1 MLSAVFGRYWFIC
14 LVLALHFPLTK
25 GFSAPAFAAQPGPPS
40 DSKISIHLIGNYT
53 AGAQKI
59 VQARPRVLKILDTHS
74 SMLQAARE
82 YKQLVP
88 DGIVVLRIYTPVY
101 YPVTDNPVTAANNY
115 WNQWLRPRLD
125 SLSASDRA
133 LIDYLEGPN
142 EGDNTPTWV
151 TLADT
156 EWYNTFW
163 MTLAPLMANAGFKP
177 NAYSISV
184 GNPPGS
190 PQEIY
195 QRLDRIAPSLKLIK
209 SLGGSWGYHSYTIQ
223 YTTNPGIEYWY
234 SLRYRMFY
242 NYFAQAHPELVDL
255 PIILTEG
262 GVDGQVSPL
271 GAGWKGGGDAAKY
284 INWLQWFD
292 TEIRKDPQV
301 VGVTLFQSG
310 DFGMW
315 LSFEVEPISD
325 WLAQHLKSSVSVPFL
340 TVEPA
345 ATSATGVTGLNAA
358 SQTIKV
364 RNTGAGNMAYNIT
377 SNAGWIQ
384 VEPSAGVVSAGGE
397 HNVTLKFKSSSL
409 PVGTYNGQ
417 ITVTAP
423 GATGSP
429 QNIAVQLIVKA
440 GTTFGQPTI
449 NQIKRAVDTNPIL
462 IRNKVVTT
470 DIAGTGSYYIQEANR
485 SAGILLQSPSVAL
498 AAGDL
503 VDVLGTMSTRYVNGI
518 AVERQIIAYEP
529 NGVQKVGKVELP
541 PAFGMNLETVG
552 GGALNHLTPGVPGG
566 VGLHNIGLL
575 VRTTGW
581 VRSASGGVAVL
592 GLTPTGAS
600 EPTVHVSYP
609 QGVNIPV
616 GKMVQV
622 RGVTTG
628 YVPSGGILPH
638 RHIYVR
644 TPLDVQVLN

>member
-1 MLSAVFGRYWFIC
+1 MIQTGPGRISPAWR
-14 LVLALHFPLTK
+14 LALGVLVFFIA
-25 GFSAPAFAAQPGPPS
+25 GFHSGSVAAQPGPAS

-53 AGAQKI
+53 QGARSI

-101 YPVTDNPVTAANNY
+101 YPVTDNPVTAANHY
-115 WNQWLRPRLD
+115 WNHWLKPRVD

-142 EGDNTPTWV
+142 EGDNTPTWA
-151 TLADT
+151 TLVDT

-223 YTTNPGIEYWY
+223 YTTDPGVEFWY
-234 SLRYRMFY
+234 SLRYRMYY
-242 NYFAQAHPELVDL
+242 NYFAQHHPELVDL

-262 GVDGQVSPL
+262 GVDGQVSPQ
-271 GAGWKGGGDAAKY
+271 GAGWKGGGDAAKF

-292 TEIRKDPQV
+292 TEMRKDPQV
-301 VGVTLFQSG
+301 LGLTIFQSG

-315 LSFEVEPISD
+315 LSFEVEPIAG
-325 WLAQHLKSSVSVPFL
+325 WIAQHLQNSTSTPFL
-340 TVEPA
+340 SVEPA
-345 ATSATGVTGLNAA
+345 TISATGVTGLDAA

-364 RNTGAGNMAYNIT
+364 RNTGAGDMVYTLT
-377 SNAGWIQ
+377 SDVAWMQ
-384 VEPSAGVVSAGGE
+384 AEPSAGVNPGGE
-397 HNVTLKFKSSSL
+397 HNVTLKFNSASL

-423 GATGSP
+423 GANSSP
-429 QNIAVQLIVKA
+429 QNIAVQLVVKA

-449 NQIKRAVDTNPIL
+449 NQIKRAIDTNPIL
-462 IRNKVVTT
+462 VRNKVVTA
-470 DIAGTGSYYIQEANR
+470 DIAGSGAYYIQEANR
-485 SAGILLQSPSVAL
+485 SAGIRLQSPSIAL
-498 AAGDL
+498 ATGDL

-529 NGVQKVGKVELP
+529 NGVQKAGKVELP
-541 PAFGMNLETVG
+541 PAYGMNLETIG
-552 GGALNHLTPGVPGG
+552 GGALNQFTPGVSGG
-566 VGLHNIGLL
+566 IGLHNIGLL

-581 VRSASGGVAVL
+581 VRSVSGGVAVL
-592 GLTPTGAS
+592 GLKPTGS
-600 EPTVHVSYP
+600 ESPNVYVSFP
-609 QGVNIPV
+609 QGTNIPV

-622 RGVTTG
+622 TGVTTG
-628 YVPSGGILPH
+628 FVPSGGILPE

-644 TPLDVQVLN
+644 TPSDVVVLN